1 MDRRDW
7 ECLIDGINIT
17 LPGFITYI
25 IITVLTPYVL
35 RKSSVSMGF
44 HALEAAKLSVMA
56 TAATVVPGSS
66 PAAASLMLVIT
77 ESVYRSSAFIL
88 LNYWDLS
95 CPVKNRADPTAQ
107 RARAAAPRASAVME
121 ATIAAAPFALPA
133 VRTTAVVQV
142 HVLGSATAPLGTTSG
157 SSPV

>member
-1 MDRRDW
+1 
-7 ECLIDGINIT
+7 
-17 LPGFITYI
+17 
-25 IITVLTPYVL
+25 VLTPYVL

-77 ESVYRSSAFIL
+77 ELVYRSSAFIL
-88 LNYWDLS
+88 LKWDLS

-107 RARAAAPRASAVME
+107 MARAAAPRASAVME
-121 ATIAAAPFALPA
+121 AIIAAAPFLGPA
-133 VRTTAVVQV
+133 VTTTLSAQV
-142 HVLGSATAPLGTTSG
+142 HVLSCFAVPLGTTSG
-157 SSPV
+157 SRPVMPE